1 MRPGRQA
8 DLELIMF
15 AAHSR
20 ARATG
25 YGALKILVIDDNQ
38 HMRSIIKA
46 ILKGVG
52 VAHPREAHD
61 GAEGLDILRQY
72 PADIALVDFTM
83 QHLDGVEFAR
93 LLRNSKDSHNPYLPI
108 IMISGHS
115 TREKVLQARDAG
127 VNEFVTKPLT
137 ARGLLARLQHVVLHP
152 RPFIRNKS
160 YFGPDRRRSNPAMYD
175 GPYRRHTDGVI

>member
-1 MRPGRQA
+1 
-8 DLELIMF
+8 MF
-15 AAHSR
+15 SAQSR
-20 ARATG
+20 ARATN

-52 VAHPREAHD
+52 IAHPREAHD
-61 GAEGLDILRQY
+61 GVEGLEVLRHF

-83 QHLDGVEFAR
+83 QHLDGVEFSR
-93 LLRNSKDSHNPYLPI
+93 LLRNSRESHNPYLPI

-115 TREKVLQARDAG
+115 TREKVIQARDAG
-127 VNEFVTKPLT
+127 VNEFVSKPLT
-137 ARGLLARLQHVVLHP
+137 AHGLLARIQNVVLHP

-160 YFGPDRRRSNPAMYD
+160 YFGPDRRRANPAIYS

>member
-1 MRPGRQA
+1 MLGKNAQA
-8 DLELIMF
+8 PLV
-15 AAHSR
+15 
-20 ARATG
+20 G
-25 YGALKILVIDDNQ
+25 YGALKILVIDDNL

-52 VAHPREAHD
+52 IPHPREATD
-61 GAEGLDILRQY
+61 GAEGLEILRNY

-83 QHLDGVEFAR
+83 RHLDGVEFAR
-93 LLRNSKDSHNPYLPI
+93 LLRNSKDSLNPYLPV

-115 TREKVLQARDAG
+115 TREKVIQARDAG

-137 ARGLLARLQHVVLHP
+137 ARGLLTRMQNVVMNP

-160 YFGPDRRRSNPAMYD
+160 YFGPDRRRANPVNFA
-175 GPYRRHTDGVI
+175 GPYRRQTDGVI